1 MKTLTNITLCLA
13 LLTAT
18 INRATAQETFAPL
31 ISENC
36 VAFVH
41 VDFSNVEIDNVKA
54 ALQNTGEFFLRQLGF
69 DDRSF
74 TSTARELAIE
84 LEKLDM
90 LVRPAYDTIRKELSI
105 TEYAFIADFEFLHNS
120 LSPPVFAVPWKDK
133 TDKQLETLCAL
144 LNIEDPEDLLVV
156 NGFLFIQFEPLWADD
171 VIAWVKAI
179 KPAPANSPIFEALKS
194 VADAEIKAVITLPE
208 QLRAMARSP
217 EMFPPDVPREVRDFI
232 LFASQRIQWA
242 SASLSFQDIFG
253 EGAKEGSDV
262 LLTVKTTRPSD
273 AVMLRNMLEQLIDL
287 GVNSVR
293 FQMAQETQPGYAL
306 RNPFLPFTSPLAFE
320 FARGVLRTL
329 LPDVEEDRLIF
340 RVKGGAT
347 GSALTG
353 QVAVAA
359 AGIGT
364 AMLLPAIQTSREA
377 ARRAQCANNLRQ
389 ITLAL
394 HNYHDAL
401 GAFPPLY
408 TVDAEGKPL
417 HSWRVLILP
426 FIEQGAMYDMMITND
441 AFNQPWDSE
450 FNKQF
455 HDRMP
460 AVFQCPSN
468 PGKGCCYVAIAS
480 EAFKPVAMPAGQ
492 RMPRGNTNFASISDG
507 TSNTL
512 AFIEVQTPF
521 NWMDPMADITLD
533 ELAKGINGDNV
544 AGSHHRGGCNVGFF
558 DGSVRF
564 ISESIDLRVLRALGT
579 PAGGESMSLP

>member
-1 MKTLTNITLCLA
+1 MKTITKLLICVA
-13 LLTAT
+13 LLTT
-18 INRATAQETFAPL
+18 FHRATAQETFAPL

-74 TSTARELAIE
+74 ASTARELAIE

-90 LVRPAYDTIRKELSI
+90 LVRPAYDTIRKELGI
-105 TEYAFIADFEFLHNS
+105 TEYAFIVDLDLIWSAP
-120 LSPPVFAVPWKDK
+120 SPPVFAVPWKDK
-133 TDKQLETLCAL
+133 TDAQFAKLAAL
-144 LNIEDPEDLLVV
+144 LNIEDPEDLLIS
-156 NGFLFIQFEPLWADD
+156 NDFLLIPLEPWWTEQVFTWAQN
-171 VIAWVKAI
+171 V
-179 KPAPANSPIFEALKS
+179 KPAPANSPIFEALKN
-194 VADAEIKAVITLPE
+194 VADAEIKAVVTLPE

-273 AVMLRNMLEQLIDL
+273 AVMLRNMLEQLIDF

-340 RVKGGAT
+340 RMKGGAT

-364 AMLLPAIQTSREA
+364 AILLPAIQASREA
-377 ARRAQCANNLRQ
+377 ARRMQCMNHMKQLGLS
-389 ITLAL
+389 I
-394 HNYHDAL
+394 HNYHDVTNS
-401 GAFPPLY
+401 FPPLY
-408 TVDAEGKPL
+408 TVDANGKPL
-417 HSWRVLILP
+417 HSWRVMILP
-426 FIEQGAMYDMMITND
+426 FIEQAALYDAIRHD
-441 AFNQPWDSE
+441 EPWDSE
-450 FNKQF
+450 YNKQF

-468 PGKGCCYVAIAS
+468 PDKGCCYVVIAG
-480 EAFKPVAMPAGQ
+480 EVFVPARQATGVGQ
-492 RMPRGNTNFASISDG
+492 RWARGNTNFASISDG

-521 NWMDPMADITLD
+521 NWMNPMADITLD
-533 ELAKGINGDNV
+533 ELAKGINDDNV